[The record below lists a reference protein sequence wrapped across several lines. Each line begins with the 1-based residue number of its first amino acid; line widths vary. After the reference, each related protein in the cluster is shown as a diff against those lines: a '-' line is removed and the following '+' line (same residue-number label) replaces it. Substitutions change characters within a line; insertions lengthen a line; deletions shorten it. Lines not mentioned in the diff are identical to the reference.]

1 MLFNSLQFV
10 PFFVVVYLVY
20 LALQRRGQNRWL
32 LVASYVFYGAW
43 NWAFLSLIALSTV
56 IDYSLALAMARTD
69 DQPRRKRL
77 LICSLISNLGILAF
91 FKYANFFAA
100 SFAELMGGFGVEVQP
115 WVLDVVLPVGIS
127 FYTFQTLSYTIDVY
141 RKQLEPTRDFLDFA
155 LFVAFFPQLVAG
167 PIERASRLLPQI
179 LKPRTVTWEGF
190 GSGCWLI
197 LAGTFKKV
205 VVADNIGRLVDL
217 IYGDPEASTG
227 LEVIV
232 ATWAF
237 AWQIY
242 CDFSGYTDVA
252 RGLSRLMGFELML
265 NFNLPYLALN
275 PADFWRRWHISLSSW
290 LRDYLYI
297 SLGGNR
303 GGSLLTYRNLG
314 LTMLLG
320 GLWHGAAWTYVLW
333 GAYQGTLLIVHR
345 LCQPLLDKVA
355 PRGKLASRAWWL
367 LRVLVMFQLA
377 CMGWMIFR
385 ADSWAHLSALFGRAV
400 SDFSAGDVALWLPG
414 LALLVL
420 PLAGFQILQGLT
432 GRLDTVLRW
441 PAPLRVVTYVVI
453 TFAIIILGE
462 DHGAPFIYF
471 QF

>member
-1 MLFNSLQFV
+1 M
-10 PFFVVVYLVY
+10 
-20 LALQRRGQNRWL
+20 
-32 LVASYVFYGAW
+32 
-43 NWAFLSLIALSTV
+43 
-56 IDYSLALAMARTD
+56 
-69 DQPRRKRL
+69 
-77 LICSLISNLGILAF
+77 
-91 FKYANFFAA
+91 
-100 SFAELMGGFGVEVQP
+100 
-115 WVLDVVLPVGIS
+115 
-127 FYTFQTLSYTIDVY
+127 DVY
-141 RKQLEPTRDFLDFA
+141 RRQLEPTRDFFDFA

-179 LKPRTVTWEGF
+179 LKPRKVTWEGF

-217 IYGDPEASTG
+217 VYGDPEASTG
-227 LEVIV
+227 LEVVV

-252 RGLSRLMGFELML
+252 RGISRLMGFELML
-265 NFNLPYLALN
+265 NFNLPYLAVN

-303 GGSLLTYRNLG
+303 VGSLLTYRNLG

-320 GLWHGAAWTYVLW
+320 GLWHGAAWTYVIW
-333 GAYQGTLLIVHR
+333 GAYQGALLIAHR
-345 LCQPLLDKVA
+345 LSRPLLDRLA
-355 PRGKLASRAWWL
+355 PRGAFAAKVWWL
-367 LRVLVMFQLA
+367 VRVLVMFQLA
-377 CMGWMIFR
+377 CLGWMIFR
-385 ADSWAHLSALFGRAV
+385 ADSWAHLTALLGRVV
-400 SDFSAGDVALWLPG
+400 SGLEPGQIEGWLPG

-420 PLAGFQILQGLT
+420 PLAGFQIVQGLT
-432 GRLDTVLRW
+432 GKLETVLRW
-441 PAPLRVVTYVVI
+441 PVPARVVTYVIIV
-453 TFAIIILGE
+453 FAIVILGE